1 MPNIC
6 AISVGK
12 VKTIHSGKENSSQ
25 EILSAIHKLPIS
37 ILDNPQSVHLR
48 HLGVDGDEQAN
59 LKVHGGID
67 KAVYAYPSEHYA
79 FWKECLLKENRMSSQ
94 QELVFG
100 SFGENLTTTGLL
112 ETEVFIGDIWQI
124 GLTTLQ
130 VTQFRE
136 PCFKFNIKMNY
147 SGAAKKMA
155 QTGYS
160 GWYLS
165 VLKPGMIKAGDQ
177 IQVTPGK
184 RLLSIAAQSQVFYQR
199 SGQTQLDF

>member
-79 FWKECLLKENRMSSQ
+79 FWKECLLKENRMNSQ

-124 GLTTLQ
+124 GSTTLQ

-136 PCFKFNIKMNY
+136 PCFKFNIKMNF

>member
-12 VKTIHSGKENSSQ
+12 VKTIRSGNENPSQ
-25 EILSAIHKLPIS
+25 EIFSAIHKLPIS
-37 ILDNPQSVHLR
+37 TLDNPQSVHLH

-67 KAVYAYPSEHYA
+67 KAVYAYPAEHYL
-79 FWKECLLKENRMSSQ
+79 FWNECLVKEKRMSSH
-94 QELVFG
+94 QELTFG
-100 SFGENLTTTGLL
+100 SFGENLTTAGLL

-124 GLTTLQ
+124 GLTALQ

-160 GWYLS
+160 GWYLK
-165 VLKPGMIKAGDQ
+165 VLEQGMIMAGDQ

-184 RLLSIAAQSQVFYQR
+184 RLLLIASQSQAFYQR
-199 SGQTQLDF
+199 SGQAQLDF

>member
-100 SFGENLTTTGLL
+100 SFGENLTTAGLL

-124 GLTTLQ
+124 GSTTLQ

>member
-124 GLTTLQ
+124 GSTTLQ